1 MGTGSNQEK
10 WKHQINR
17 AQLKLIKTTTNEIMY
32 KRPKSNKIK
41 QEVPKWGN
49 HGKEKHLTTK
59 LKKTSERPD
68 QTKPNQIKYRGILN
82 VEEKL
87 ISKVGRTK
95 TLNENLEM
103 K

>member
-17 AQLKLIKTTTNEIMY
+17 AQLKLIETITKEIILMIMY

-59 LKKTSERPD
+59 FKKTSERPD
-68 QTKPNQIKYRGILN
+68 QTKSNQ
-82 VEEKL
+82 V
-87 ISKVGRTK
+87 
-95 TLNENLEM
+95 
-103 K
+103 